1 MMKEF
6 YYVHNRGK
14 GNCTYRH
21 VSKED
26 AIKEAVRLS
35 KETGKNFYVLKP
47 VAHIVADNLSP
58 DSVIIEGEFKTDDEN
73 KPE

>member
-1 MMKEF
+1 MSEESNKNF

-21 VSKED
+21 IKKED

-35 KETGKNFYVLKP
+35 KESGLNYYVLKP
-47 VAHIVADNLSP
+47 VAHIIGDKL
-58 DSVIIEGEFKTDDEN
+58 DKDHIIIDGEFPNE
-73 KPE
+73 